1 MSKRPLFG
9 VGFLLLIFTV
19 MLMLSL
25 IFLYLGYIRNAN
37 GSADS
42 MTYLMTGAFG
52 TLLATYG
59 IMQLRRKTAY
69 LHLLDF
75 NIVTTTECQKCGFK
89 SLRRFER
96 GDHVFKPADKCPKC
110 NEAMMITS
118 IHSEE
123 KTKKGLL

>member
-25 IFLYLGYIRNAN
+25 IFLYLGYIQYAN

-52 TLLATYG
+52 ALLATYG

-123 KTKKGLL
+123 KTRKGPL